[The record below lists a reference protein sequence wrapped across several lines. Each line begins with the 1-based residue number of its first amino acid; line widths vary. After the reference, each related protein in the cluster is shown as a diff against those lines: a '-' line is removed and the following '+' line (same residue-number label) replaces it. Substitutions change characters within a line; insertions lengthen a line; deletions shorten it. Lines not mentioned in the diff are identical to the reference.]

1 VDNRVSNERR
11 RRRTTYFTVFAV
23 IGVVVVFASLGWSTF
38 AVGQF
43 GRGPS
48 VGRARVDEFAL
59 VLVSMVAMFGIARLL
74 IGDAQATRA
83 EKVRVRR

>member
-1 VDNRVSNERR
+1 MRNLRQ
-11 RRRTTYFTVFAV
+11 RRRTTCFTVLAV
-23 IGVVVVFASLGWSTF
+23 VGVVVVFASLGWSTF

-48 VGRARVDEFAL
+48 LGRARVDEFGL
-59 VLVSMVAMFGIARLL
+59 VLVAMVAIFGIARLL
-74 IGDAQATRA
+74 IGDAQSART